1 MADSKSIFSGQ
12 MALITGPTEG
22 IGFDLAHLF
31 AKEKCDLVLVS
42 RNLSKLQKLQS
53 ELHKQY
59 NINATVFSY
68 DLSLPDSANQLITDL
83 KDQGLQIDILV
94 NNAGFGVY
102 GPFGDAPL
110 LPQLA
115 MIELHIN
122 SPMKLS
128 YAFLPLMRQRK
139 RGGILNVGSTAGF
152 QPVPL
157 QSVYGASK
165 AFTLQF
171 TEGLAE
177 ELHDSGVRVT
187 CLCPGPT
194 DTTFFDKEF
203 MLTRGPAKRIRMP
216 SIEVAEFGL
225 EAFKTFQVVAVPG
238 WTNKALTLGVRL
250 APRSAV
256 RKAARKVVE
265 SLPQRPSS
273 S

>member
-1 MADSKSIFSGQ
+1 MPKTKSIFANQ
-12 MALITGPTEG
+12 LALITGPTEG
-22 IGFDLAHLF
+22 IGLDLAHLF

-42 RNLSKLQKLQS
+42 RDLGKLQKLQS
-53 ELHKQY
+53 ELQKQY
-59 NINATVFSY
+59 NIKATVFSY
-68 DLSLPDSANQLITDL
+68 DLSLLESANQLIADL
-83 KDQGLQIDILV
+83 ERQSLQIDILI

-102 GPFGDAPL
+102 GAFGDSPL
-110 LPQLA
+110 EPQLG
-115 MIELHIN
+115 MLELHIN
-122 SPMKLS
+122 SPMKLA
-128 YAFLPLMRQRK
+128 YAFLPGMRKRK
-139 RGGILNVGSTAGF
+139 RGGVLNVGSTAGF

-194 DTTFFDKEF
+194 DTPFFSKEH
-203 MLTRGPAKRIRMP
+203 MRKRGPATRIRMP
-216 SIEVAEFGL
+216 SKEVAEYGL
-225 EAFKTFQVVAVPG
+225 AAFKAYQVVAIPG
-238 WTNKALTLGVRL
+238 WTNRAITIGVRL

-265 SLPQRPSS
+265 SLPKVQ
-273 S
+273 